1 MNFAKN
7 ILALV
12 SAIVISSSPIAV
24 SAADKYEFDKAHTNI
39 LFYVNHL
46 GFSDM
51 VGHFTDYDGYFTFDE
66 KKPQESTVEV
76 TLKPAGIKTS
86 SDKLDS
92 KLQGEDFFKTSQFPE
107 IKFVSN
113 NIKVTGD
120 NSGEASGTLTMLGV
134 SKPLILSVHFNKA
147 GYHPITNQYVA
158 GFTASATIKRSEF
171 GMNSY
176 LPMVGDDVRI
186 EVQAEGIN
194 IDRKQQEEVK
204 HK

>member
-1 MNFAKN
+1 MNLARN
-7 ILALV
+7 ITVLLA
-12 SAIVISSSPIAV
+12 AIMIYLSPAAAF
-24 SAADKYEFDKAHTNI
+24 AADKYEFDKAHTNI

-51 VGHFTDYDGYFTFDE
+51 VGRFTDYDGYFTFDE
-66 KKPQESTVEV
+66 KKPEESKVEI

-92 KLQGEDFFKTSQFPE
+92 KLQGDDFFKSAQFPE
-107 IKFVSN
+107 IKFTNSS
-113 NIKVTGD
+113 IKVTGD
-120 NSGEASGTLTMLGV
+120 NSGELQGTLTMLGV
-134 SKPLILSVHFNKA
+134 SRPLVLLVHFNKA
-147 GYHPITNQYVA
+147 GYHPISNQYVA
-158 GFTASATIKRSEF
+158 GFTASAKIIRSEF

-186 EVQAEGIN
+186 EVQTEGVN
-194 IDRKQQEEVK
+194 LDRKKMEEVK